1 MHNPDDLMR
10 YPMLTP
16 SQTGLKGKCP
26 RCGQGKLFAGFLKTS
41 ERCKRCNLDF
51 TFIDS
56 GDGPAV
62 FVIFIVGFLAVVGVL
77 MTEVTFM
84 PPIWLNLLIWIPLTV
99 LLCMMFLRPL
109 KGLLIAQ
116 QYKRNAA
123 EGRLTADRAGEQEM
137 KKDGDA

>member
-1 MHNPDDLMR
+1 MPPADDLMR
-10 YPMLTP
+10 YPTLTP
-16 SQTGLKGKCP
+16 SQTGMKGKCP
-26 RCGQGKLFAGFLKTS
+26 RCGQGKLFAGFLKTA
-41 ERCKRCNLDF
+41 ERCKRCNLNY

-84 PPIWLNLLIWIPLTV
+84 PPIWLNMLIWLPLTV
-99 LLCMMFLRPL
+99 LLCMVFLRPL

-116 QYKRNAA
+116 QYQRKAS
-123 EGRLTADRAGEQEM
+123 EGRLTGENADISDSSEQE
-137 KKDGDA
+137 DI